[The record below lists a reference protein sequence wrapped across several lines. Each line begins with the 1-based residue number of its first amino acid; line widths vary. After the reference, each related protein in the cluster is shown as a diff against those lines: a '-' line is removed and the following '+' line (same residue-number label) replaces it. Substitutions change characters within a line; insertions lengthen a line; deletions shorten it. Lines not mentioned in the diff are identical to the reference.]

1 VLQDTTQ
8 VQGKGGHLSSG
19 VRVYLF
25 STLQNPTKIKSGG
38 QHFKLQD
45 LHFPY
50 MYNCF
55 SYPIK
60 KTIEFMPPLKP
71 IQITTISL
79 KKNHECTY
87 ISSFLVAKT
96 GRSQSNA
103 GVLHLPAGCNP
114 MQELHLSASSDF
126 YFIL

>member
-8 VQGKGGHLSSG
+8 LQGKGGHLSSG

-25 STLQNPTKIKSGG
+25 STLQNPTKIKSGR

-50 MYNCF
+50 MYDHF

-60 KTIEFMPPLKP
+60 KAIEFMPPLKP
-71 IQITTISL
+71 IQITTIGFL
-79 KKNHECTY
+79 KTMNVHTY
-87 ISSFLVAKT
+87 HHFW
-96 GRSQSNA
+96 
-103 GVLHLPAGCNP
+103 
-114 MQELHLSASSDF
+114 
-126 YFIL
+126 